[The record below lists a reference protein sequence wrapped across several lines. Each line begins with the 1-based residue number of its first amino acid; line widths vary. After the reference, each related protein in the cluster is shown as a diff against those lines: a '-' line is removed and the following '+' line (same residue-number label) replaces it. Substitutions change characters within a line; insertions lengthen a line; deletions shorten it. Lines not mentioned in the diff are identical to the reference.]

1 VAGVY
6 YTVKHQNPDV
16 YLSTA
21 IFGNLSHALET
32 KMQDW
37 ASWIEDGLVEMILP
51 MAYYQSSIT
60 VRSEVGNLTNIVDSN
75 AFSYAGIAPSYMG
88 YNDHL
93 NTTQIEGSLNGNA
106 MGVTFFATQNYLV
119 NNVNG
124 TNSFNTKVQRIL
136 QEGAFRN
143 EAILPHADTA
153 LVVDTLLDGILS
165 KSDRIYQPLGA
176 MTSTQ
181 RSELTTALDSFRAMP
196 VTTATDLTQLIAAL
210 EAFDAT
216 AYAALP
222 ARDRIEDDIQYL
234 IDILTIKVK
243 RLGFDASIDISVN
256 PDPNTYFD
264 ELVELDAP
272 GNLLQDGAFLR
283 WDAVPGSVGY
293 TVNINDTLY
302 VVDDTS
308 FDLRDANLRSGVNV
322 MGVYAMGDEVETT
335 DSPYGNILQVTVSE
349 LDAPTSVRI
358 EDDVL
363 MFNPI
368 ESAVAYEI
376 HIGSTSIVTTTPTYD
391 LSTYHATSTTYVI
404 DIVALGDGYSTL
416 DSDASTSITFHTGED
431 SLQQQLIGIFTG
443 FLQDSIQVNQEEDR

>member
-1 VAGVY
+1 
-6 YTVKHQNPDV
+6 
-16 YLSTA
+16 
-21 IFGNLSHALET
+21 
-32 KMQDW
+32 
-37 ASWIEDGLVEMILP
+37 
-51 MAYYQSSIT
+51 
-60 VRSEVGNLTNIVDSN
+60 
-75 AFSYAGIAPSYMG
+75 
-88 YNDHL
+88 L